1 MNITGL
7 LKSNFL
13 EEDGIE
19 DMHFYLVAISNHKQG
34 LLVKQ
39 EQKAYIES
47 VKRELYDKG
56 EIDTKEDLKVKLKIK
71 DPKQISGR
79 VTDKEAVKT
88 IESVE
93 EI

>member
-19 DMHFYLVAISNHKQG
+19 DMHFYFVAFSNHKQG

-39 EQKAYIES
+39 EQKAYIE
-47 VKRELYDKG
+47 
-56 EIDTKEDLKVKLKIK
+56 
-71 DPKQISGR
+71 
-79 VTDKEAVKT
+79 
-88 IESVE
+88 
-93 EI
+93 